1 MSLPIVFRAAAQAEL
16 TDAAVWYDGQRPGR
30 GSDLVA
36 EVRAVLAMIS
46 AQPDRYPIVARDVRE
61 ASVPRFPYCI
71 YYRVKPD
78 RVVVI
83 AVVHTARDPSVWQGR
98 T

>member
-1 MSLPIVFRAAAQAEL
+1 MS
-16 TDAAVWYDGQRPGR
+16 
-30 GSDLVA
+30 
-36 EVRAVLAMIS
+36 S

-61 ASVPRFPYCI
+61 APVPRFPYCI
-71 YYRVKPD
+71 YYRVKLD

-98 T
+98 A